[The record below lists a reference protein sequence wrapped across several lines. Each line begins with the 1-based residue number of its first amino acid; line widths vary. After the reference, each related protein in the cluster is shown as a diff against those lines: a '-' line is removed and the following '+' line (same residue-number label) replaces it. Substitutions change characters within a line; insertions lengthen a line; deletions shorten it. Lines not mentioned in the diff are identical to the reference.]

1 MDSEPDTPRAKRHR
15 VPITGRI
22 LVSTLAGACFG
33 PCLYLYIYH
42 PTTHG
47 PVIAVRS
54 AGLSLYGGLVGLT
67 VGVVSVFV
75 IRRMRLP
82 LAFFFELMLS
92 AVVVSLLFLNVR
104 WAEERLEESNEKF
117 RARVEEMMRSAK
129 EVTPPNIDP

>member
-1 MDSEPDTPRAKRHR
+1 MDSEPDTPRAKQHPA
-15 VPITGRI
+15 PITGRI
-22 LVSTLAGACFG
+22 LVATLAGAYFG

-42 PTTHG
+42 PITHG

-54 AGLSLYGGLVGLT
+54 AGLSLFGGLLGLT
-67 VGVVSVFV
+67 VGVVIVVV

-104 WAEERLEESNEKF
+104 WAEKQLEESNERF
-117 RARVEEMMRSAK
+117 RAWVEQKDQEFMEQQQPADSK
-129 EVTPPNIDP
+129 